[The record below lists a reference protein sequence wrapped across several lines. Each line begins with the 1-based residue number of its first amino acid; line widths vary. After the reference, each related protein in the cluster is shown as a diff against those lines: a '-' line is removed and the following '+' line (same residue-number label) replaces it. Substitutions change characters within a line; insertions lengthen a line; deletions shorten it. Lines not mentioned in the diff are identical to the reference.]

1 MDVFS
6 EFPSLTRAACCASL
20 LKVQKAAGTL
30 MVRQNS
36 VSFRLSLVAVLC
48 GLYALCMT
56 SGTRASEVK
65 RCVIVQTADPAV
77 FGASPL
83 ASGHLG
89 QVSHHRTVRALARP
103 SAPASLFKAA
113 CVVKPDFAESLLAQ
127 ENVLALGGAPRAP
140 GQSRAP
146 PAA

>member
-1 MDVFS
+1 
-6 EFPSLTRAACCASL
+6 
-20 LKVQKAAGTL
+20 
-30 MVRQNS
+30 MVRRNS
-36 VSFRLSLVAVLC
+36 ASFRLSLIAVFFGLC
-48 GLYALCMT
+48 ALCMA

-65 RCVIVQTADPAV
+65 RCVIVQTADSAV

-89 QVSHHRTVRALARP
+89 QVSHHRAVRALPRT

-113 CVVKPDFAESLLAQ
+113 CVVKPDFAESLLAR

-140 GQSRAP
+140 GPSRAP
-146 PAA
+146 PAT